1 MIVAGDGPTA
11 GKSVSEAGLRNLQG
25 VYLVE
30 IERDGR
36 TIAPV
41 GPDEVLVEGDRLTFA
56 GNVDRV
62 LDLQAV
68 PGLVSAEEPH
78 FDVVGSTLRRRLFE
92 AVVAS
97 ASALDGSTLKDIG
110 FRSRYGAA
118 VLAVH
123 RAGER
128 VPGKLGEVRVRAGD
142 VLLLLADAGARRRLL
157 ADPSFLVV
165 APLAGEGPPRREKAP
180 LVAIVVLAMLV
191 VAATGLLDILVAAL
205 VAGFALVG
213 LRVLTPAEARAA
225 VDLNI
230 IVLIAASFGIGN
242 AIESSGLASQIADL
256 VVGPLGEYGDVG
268 LLIGILV
275 STTLL
280 TELITNNAAAVLMFP
295 IALATAAEAGLDPRG
310 FAIAIAVAAS
320 SSFLT
325 PIGYQTNTMVYGM
338 GGYRFADFARVGAPL
353 TVLVLIVATALIPVF
368 WPF

>member
-1 MIVAGDGPTA
+1 
-11 GKSVSEAGLRNLQG
+11 
-25 VYLVE
+25 
-30 IERDGR
+30 
-36 TIAPV
+36 
-41 GPDEVLVEGDRLTFA
+41 
-56 GNVDRV
+56 
-62 LDLQAV
+62 
-68 PGLVSAEEPH
+68 
-78 FDVVGSTLRRRLFE
+78 
-92 AVVAS
+92 
-97 ASALDGSTLKDIG
+97 
-110 FRSRYGAA
+110 
-118 VLAVH
+118 
-123 RAGER
+123 

-205 VAGFALVG
+205 VAGFALVA